1 MKEDATINRIR
12 EARHRISE
20 ACDHDPRKLVN
31 YLIEAQKRHQE
42 RLVQRMPDEK
52 ESADDLIK
60 A

>member
-20 ACDHDPRKLVN
+20 ACEHDPQKLVS
-31 YLIEAQKRHQE
+31 YFVELQKRHQD
-42 RLVQRMPDEK
+42 RLIQKMPDEK
-52 ESADDLIK
+52 ESDESLIK